1 MKLTAL
7 LEKKRLLLVV
17 CTFALSSFL
26 LPSCGSDDGVTTAE
40 TSDGEITSDETTG
53 GETTGGKTTRSET
66 TSGETASG
74 GIASGGIASG
84 GIASGGIASGGIA
97 SDETAT
103 ETGKVGGAEEQVEVQ
118 NKERE
123 EVMAP
128 TVTPTPV
135 QAQTAPDISITQ
147 IASPTPITVGQ
158 PLTLTVTV
166 TNNSVPQH
174 VGLKGFLPPG
184 LDLVS
189 VTPSQGTCGM
199 GHHGTNGV
207 ECGFGDL
214 PTGDSA
220 TVEIVATPTAPG
232 TMTNTMISGG
242 EFSPE
247 RSETTTF
254 TVTPAP

>member
-26 LPSCGSDDGVTTAE
+26 LPGCGSDDGVTTAE

-53 GETTGGKTTRSET
+53 GETTSGKTTRSET
-66 TSGETASG
+66 TSGET
-74 GIASGGIASG
+74 
-84 GIASGGIASGGIA
+84 ASGGIASGGIA

-123 EVMAP
+123 EVMPP

-147 IASPTPITVGQ
+147 TASPTPIIVGQ
-158 PLTLTVTV
+158 PLTFTITV
-166 TNNSVPQH
+166 TNNAVPQH

-214 PTGDSA
+214 PTGGSA
-220 TVEIVATPTAPG
+220 TVEIVATPTTPG